1 MADSVAEHIAALHD
15 QDWGVREDAA
25 TALGAFAD
33 PRSVLPL
40 ISALKDSDRAVRTA
54 AIASLTAI
62 GEPAVV
68 PLGHC
73 LQDPDLNVQESAA
86 YILATIGDHQVLEPL
101 IAALLNANWIVRSQA
116 ARALGRIGDPR
127 AIDTLILLLQDKVPA
142 VREEAVAAL
151 TALGELSIPPLLE
164 ALNHKEWRVRLRAI
178 EALALLKPQAAT
190 EPLLGLVDHDP
201 DTAVRQDAIRALG
214 EIGDP
219 RSVEPLMNAMN
230 QTSLKT
236 HAITALGRIGN
247 PQAVPRLMAI
257 VNGLVTEQY
266 EGRMAACEDDRYQ
279 EELPPVEAAVKALAQ
294 IGDTRAIPTL
304 LEALKS
310 TLIRVEAAE
319 ALTRFGKDAKSPLIE
334 RYKQETDDNIR
345 FHVKETLARLGWRP
359 NQYRL

>member
-1 MADSVAEHIAALHD
+1 MADNVAEHIAALRD

-25 TALGAFAD
+25 AALGAFAD

-40 ISALKDSDRAVRTA
+40 IYTLKDSDRAVRTA
-54 AIASLTAI
+54 AMNSLTAI

-86 YILATIGDHQVLEPL
+86 CILAEIGDHQVLEPL
-101 IAALLNANWIVRSQA
+101 IAALLNSNWIVRSQA
-116 ARALGRIGDPR
+116 ARAVGRIGDPQ

-142 VREEAVAAL
+142 VRDEAVSAL
-151 TALGELSIPPLLE
+151 HALGERSIPPLLK
-164 ALNHKEWRVRLRAI
+164 ALQAKEWKVRLRAI
-178 EALALLKPQAAT
+178 EALALLKPQAAA
-190 EPLLGLVDHDP
+190 EPLLALLDHDP

-214 EIGDP
+214 EIGDS
-219 RSVEPLMNAMN
+219 RSVKPLFNAMN
-230 QTSLKT
+230 QASLKT
-236 HAITALGRIGN
+236 HAIAALGRIGH

-257 VNGLVTEQY
+257 VNALVTEQY

-319 ALTRFGKDAKSPLIE
+319 ALTRFGKHATPLLIE
-334 RYKQETDDNIR
+334 MYKKETDDNIR
-345 FHVKETLARLGWRP
+345 YHVKETLARLGWRP
-359 NQYRL
+359 NQVRL

>member
-1 MADSVAEHIAALHD
+1 MADSVAEHIAALAD

-25 TALGAFAD
+25 AALGAFAD
-33 PRSVLPL
+33 PRSVSPL

-54 AIASLTAI
+54 AIISLTAI
-62 GEPAVV
+62 GELAIV

-73 LQDPDLNVQESAA
+73 LQDPDLNVQEGAA
-86 YILATIGDHQVLEPL
+86 CILAQIGDHQVFEPL

-116 ARALGRIGDPR
+116 AHALGRIGDPQ

-142 VREEAVAAL
+142 VREEAVGAL
-151 TALGELSIPPLLE
+151 TALGELSIPSLLE
-164 ALNHKEWRVRLRAI
+164 ALTHKEWTVRLRAT
-178 EALALLKPQAAT
+178 EALALLKPQSAS
-190 EPLLGLVDHDP
+190 EPLLGLVNHDP

-219 RSVEPLMNAMN
+219 RSVEPLLNAMN
-230 QTSLKT
+230 QPSLKT

-266 EGRMAACEDDRYQ
+266 AGRMAACEDDRYQ
-279 EELPPVEAAVKALAQ
+279 EDLPPVEAAVKALAQ

-310 TLIRVEAAE
+310 TLIRVEAAQ
-319 ALTRFGKDAKSPLIE
+319 ALTRFGKAATSPLIE
-334 RYKQETDDNIR
+334 MYKKETDDNIR